1 MHGGL
6 SNGCR
11 VSDLDSEANGDP
23 TSKDGGTGGST
34 GLRKKIMLGFK
45 FIGLRY
51 CSYLSRKR
59 SWIFTGI
66 GQVVQ

>member
-34 GLRKKIMLGFK
+34 GLRK
-45 FIGLRY
+45 
-51 CSYLSRKR
+51 
-59 SWIFTGI
+59 
-66 GQVVQ
+66 